1 MIAAVFMFVVY
12 LVVFG
17 ILFWIC
23 DYAAANFLPAEFAPK
38 AHVILV
44 DFVRTA
50 DSGVYTQLGW
60 SRPPSLTRIA
70 SIPFLGVL

>member
-44 DFVRTA
+44 ILFA
-50 DSGVYTQLGW
+50 LLILAFIL
-60 SRPPSLTRIA
+60 SLVGA
-70 SIPFLGVL
+70 VPLALPGLHPYHF